1 MFTFLIVIIAIIGLL
16 ITLVV
21 LVQSGKGGGL
31 AGIASGG
38 ATTQILGARQAPD
51 VLEKMTWSLAI
62 AFVVLCILTN
72 FAIDAGD
79 VQESVIQQ
87 RAQQEQ
93 TGPVL
98 PGGGQQ
104 QQLPGEGQQQQLPGE
119 GEQQPGAGQPQ
130 SLPQE

>member
-1 MFTFLIVIIAIIGLL
+1 MFTFLIVLIAIIGLL

-38 ATTQILGARQAPD
+38 ATQQILGARQAPD
-51 VLEKMTWSLAI
+51 VLEKATWTLGI

-72 FAIDAGD
+72 FAITDEQ

-87 RAQQEQ
+87 QAQQEE
-93 TGPVL
+93 TSPAL
-98 PGGGQQ
+98 PPGGQQ
-104 QQLPGEGQQQQLPGE
+104 QQLPGGQQQQLPD
-119 GEQQPGAGQPQ
+119 AGTP
-130 SLPQE
+130 SDDGSE